1 MFDSLQFVL
10 FVIVNIFIFIRV
22 LAYGLYE
29 IKQENNKFG
38 GITVIVF
45 SLLVAVLSIFSLF
58 SIQ

>member
-10 FVIVNIFIFIRV
+10 FVIVNIFIFIKV

-29 IKQENNKFG
+29 IRQENNKFG

-45 SLLVAVLSIFSLF
+45 SLLVAVLSVFSLF
-58 SIQ
+58 SI

>member
-38 GITVIVF
+38 GITVIIF

-58 SIQ
+58 SI

>member
-10 FVIVNIFIFIRV
+10 FVIVNIFIFIKV

-29 IKQENNKFG
+29 IRQENNKFG

-58 SIQ
+58 SI

>member
-10 FVIVNIFIFIRV
+10 FVVVNIFIFIKV

-38 GITVIVF
+38 GITVIIF
-45 SLLVAVLSIFSLF
+45 SLLVAFLSVFSLF
-58 SIQ
+58 SI

>member
-45 SLLVAVLSIFSLF
+45 SLLVAILSIFSLF
-58 SIQ
+58 SI

>member
-45 SLLVAVLSIFSLF
+45 SLLVAVLSVFSLF
-58 SIQ
+58 SI

>member
-10 FVIVNIFIFIRV
+10 FVVVNIFIFIKV

-58 SIQ
+58 SI

>member
-1 MFDSLQFVL
+1 MFDSLQFIL
-10 FVIVNIFIFIRV
+10 FVIVNIFIFIKV

-45 SLLVAVLSIFSLF
+45 SLLVAVLSVFSLF
-58 SIQ
+58 SI

>member
-10 FVIVNIFIFIRV
+10 FVIVIIFIFIKV

-45 SLLVAVLSIFSLF
+45 SLLVAVLSVFSLF
-58 SIQ
+58 SI

>member
-1 MFDSLQFVL
+1 MFDSLQFIL
-10 FVIVNIFIFIRV
+10 FVVVNIFIFIKV

-38 GITVIVF
+38 GITVIIF

-58 SIQ
+58 SI

>member
-10 FVIVNIFIFIRV
+10 FVVVNIFIFIKV

-45 SLLVAVLSIFSLF
+45 SLLVAVLSVFSLF
-58 SIQ
+58 SI

>member
-1 MFDSLQFVL
+1 MFDSLQFIL
-10 FVIVNIFIFIRV
+10 FVVVNIFIFIKV

-45 SLLVAVLSIFSLF
+45 SLLVAILSIFSLF
-58 SIQ
+58 SI

>member
-1 MFDSLQFVL
+1 MFDSLQFIL
-10 FVIVNIFIFIRV
+10 FIIVIIFIFLKV

-45 SLLVAVLSIFSLF
+45 SLAVSILSIVSLF
-58 SIQ
+58 SI

>member
-10 FVIVNIFIFIRV
+10 FIIVNIFIFIKV

-29 IKQENNKFG
+29 IRQENNKFG
-38 GITVIVF
+38 GITVIIF

-58 SIQ
+58 SI

>member
-10 FVIVNIFIFIRV
+10 FVIVNIFIFVKV

-45 SLLVAVLSIFSLF
+45 SLLVGILSIFSLF
-58 SIQ
+58 SI

>member
-1 MFDSLQFVL
+1 MFDSLQFIL
-10 FVIVNIFIFIRV
+10 FVVVNIFIFIKV

-58 SIQ
+58 SI

>member
-10 FVIVNIFIFIRV
+10 FVIVNIFIFIKV

-29 IKQENNKFG
+29 IRQENNKFG
-38 GITVIVF
+38 GITVIIF

-58 SIQ
+58 SI

>member
-10 FVIVNIFIFIRV
+10 FVIVNIFIFIKV

-45 SLLVAVLSIFSLF
+45 SLLVAILSIFSLF
-58 SIQ
+58 SI

>member
-10 FVIVNIFIFIRV
+10 FVVVNIFIFIKV

-29 IKQENNKFG
+29 IRQENNKFG

-45 SLLVAVLSIFSLF
+45 SLLVAVLSVFSLF
-58 SIQ
+58 SI